1 MRSNRSSSILSTAA
15 SLVLLCQVGVSGAQ
29 SIFATGED
37 ADVTEDG
44 LHRVEPLI
52 MEAAWVRPDFDL
64 SNYTRILLMPTGV
77 QFRDVPERG
86 TDAITRRNTEE
97 FPVDEDRKEWLREH

>member
-15 SLVLLCQVGVSGAQ
+15 SLVFLCHVGVSGAQ
-29 SIFATGED
+29 SIFATGDD

-44 LHRVEPLI
+44 LHRVHPSI

-64 SNYTRILLMPTGV
+64 SNYTRILLMPTGNSSV
-77 QFRDVPERG
+77 IDLVRASVPRSV
-86 TDAITRRNTEE
+86 TSRN
-97 FPVDEDRKEWLREH
+97 